1 MKIFESLYRRHII
14 QLLKKGNVVNYLL
27 GFVDMILLMI
37 TFQVSYYIMNLENE
51 NFFFLNPNYLKLFI
65 IMVPFWILVLHV
77 CKIAQ
82 IPRTSRYSRLFFEY
96 MQFTVLNIAI
106 LYIFHLIMGLGAIP
120 GIFIA
125 FFAVTGLIVMYAM
138 RIVEY
143 KILKLYRA
151 SGYNYINVVVIG
163 DSSSET
169 FIKNLISK
177 KEWGYRILMVFSDSK
192 LLKAQFGDK
201 VKIRPEKSILTL
213 KNLLEFDI
221 VDEVIYVKR
230 DGSQKEIKSILKSCE
245 EVGVVFRLKSD
256 LSSVFLTNAQ
266 LSQIG
271 SQSFL
276 TFVNIPTD
284 SFGLAVKT
292 SMDTFMSF
300 FMILLLSPVM
310 LLLSIA
316 IMITSPGPVV
326 FKQARVGLR
335 GRQFYLYKFRTMV
348 VNAELLRKQLE
359 TENEMDGPVF
369 KIKKDPR
376 ITPVGKLLRKTGLD
390 ELPQLFNV
398 LKGEMSLIGPRPP
411 LQSETR
417 QYKRWQLRRLS
428 VKPGITCSWQ
438 IIPDR
443 NNVKFENWMKL
454 DLAYIDNWSPKL
466 DFMLL
471 LKTIRTVIFGGGS

>member
-1 MKIFESLYRRHII
+1 
-14 QLLKKGNVVNYLL
+14 
-27 GFVDMILLMI
+27 
-37 TFQVSYYIMNLENE
+37 
-51 NFFFLNPNYLKLFI
+51 
-65 IMVPFWILVLHV
+65 
-77 CKIAQ
+77 
-82 IPRTSRYSRLFFEY
+82 

-106 LYIFHLIMGLGAIP
+106 LYAFHLILGLEAIP
-120 GIFIA
+120 SMFIA
-125 FFAVTGLIVMYAM
+125 FFAVTGLVVLYTM

-143 KILKLYRA
+143 KLLKLYRA
-151 SGYNYINVVVIG
+151 SGYNFINVVLIADG
-163 DSSSET
+163 ASES
-169 FIKNLISK
+169 FIQELLNK
-177 KEWGYRILMVFSDSK
+177 KEWGYRILMIYSDSK
-192 LLKAQFGDK
+192 LLKAKFGDK
-201 VKIRPEKSILTL
+201 IKIMPEKSVLTL
-213 KNLLEFDI
+213 NSLLEIDI
-221 VDEVIYVKR
+221 VDEVLYMKGR
-230 DGSQKEIKSILKSCE
+230 GTKAEIKSAIQSCE

-266 LSQIG
+266 LSKIG
-271 SQSFL
+271 NTSFL

-284 SFGLAVKT
+284 SFGLAFKT

-300 FMILLLSPVM
+300 FMILILSPVM
-310 LLLSIA
+310 FLIA
-316 IMITSPGPVV
+316 ISILVTSPGPVI

-348 VNAELLRKQLE
+348 VNAEQLKKQLE
-359 TENEMDGPVF
+359 TANEMDGPVF

-376 ITPVGKLLRKTGLD
+376 ITPIGKILRKTGLD

-417 QYKRWQLRRLS
+417 LYKRWQLRRLS

-466 DFMLL
+466 DFLLL
-471 LKTIRTVIFGGGS
+471 LKTIRTVIFGSGS